1 MKIAY
6 WSPIHGQ
13 AGTTSNILSTALI
26 SGLYYKKKC
35 LLTQTHFI
43 YNNLESPLVGSN
55 SKNISS
61 SDFFRDVGIDTLI
74 RCFKAAKITGEILD
88 NCCISLPNTTV
99 KLLPGT
105 SKSNRDSFEHEMDSV
120 IINLLRTVEKMTD
133 LVYIDICSGNNALS
147 YRIMKDCD
155 LTVINLSQNIELIDS
170 YFTEYQDRLPN
181 KVFYLFGSYDR
192 DSKYNIHNLRR
203 RYWRSITRHNSG
215 VIPYNTGFMDASCD
229 GKLTEFIQD
238 NLLCDEKDRNRY
250 FMQMALRS
258 TEKILKNAGVHLV
271 TGERT

>member
-26 SGLYYKKKC
+26 SSLYFKRKC

-43 YNNLESPLVGSN
+43 YNNLEAPLVGSN

-61 SDFFRDVGIDTLI
+61 SDFFRDVGIDSLI
-74 RCFKAAKITGEILD
+74 RCFKAAKLTEDMLE
-88 NCCISLPNTTV
+88 NCCITLPNTTL

-105 SKSNRDSFEHEMDSV
+105 SKRNRDSFEYEMTSV

-133 LVYIDICSGNNALS
+133 LVFIDVSSGNNPLS
-147 YRIMKDCD
+147 YSIMKDCD

-170 YFTEYQDRLPN
+170 YFTEYQDNMPN
-181 KVFYLFGSYDR
+181 KIFYLFGSYDR

-203 RYWRSITRHNSG
+203 RYWRSITSHNSG
-215 VIPYNTGFMDASCD
+215 VIPYNTSFMDASCD
-229 GKLTEFIQD
+229 GRLAEFIQD
-238 NLLCDEKDRNRY
+238 NLLCDAKDWNKY
-250 FMQMALRS
+250 FIQRALRS
-258 TEKILKNAGVHLV
+258 TEKILKIAGTHQIRE
-271 TGERT
+271 ERT